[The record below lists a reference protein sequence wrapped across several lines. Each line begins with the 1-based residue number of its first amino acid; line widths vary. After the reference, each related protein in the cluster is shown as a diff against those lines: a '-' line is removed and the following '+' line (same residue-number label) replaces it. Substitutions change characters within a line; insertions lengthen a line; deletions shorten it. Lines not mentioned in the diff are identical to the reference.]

1 MVLLQIAWCR
11 SSTEAICNSL
21 LAERKE
27 LNFSS
32 MVLIH
37 IITKY
42 PERAY
47 EIADLL
53 IEQKLLLDAVIDD
66 KVFVR
71 EKHECGEF
79 RTDVRIR
86 LMGRTKALL
95 FDEIDKKLRETYPD
109 DMPLLYS
116 VPIVHMDWE
125 QSDQLISNT
134 AKV

>member
-1 MVLLQIAWCR
+1 
-11 SSTEAICNSL
+11 
-21 LAERKE
+21 
-27 LNFSS
+27 

-37 IITKY
+37 IITKN
-42 PERAY
+42 PERAF
-47 EIADLL
+47 EIADFL

-66 KVFVR
+66 KVLVR
-71 EKHECGEF
+71 EKHESGDF
-79 RTDVRIR
+79 RTDIRIR

-95 FDEIDKKLRETYPD
+95 FNDIDKKLREKFPNE
-109 DMPLLYS
+109 MPLLYS